1 MKAVWLVR
9 SRQLMRRMKFWIMI
23 VGYDPGDRSVTQRIY
38 LIYVVIFF
46 GLWGFA
52 VLALFADQL
61 ALLLSL
67 LMLAAPVRSAIIFTS
82 IILLTDA
89 LYQCYRYARRSP
101 FVFSEDDAGLIC
113 LTPVDRRLVAL
124 AWLFGEW
131 IPSGLPY
138 WALAVTVSFSFLQL
152 TLPAGL
158 IAVNL
163 PFYLLSAVRAASIM
177 VPLHLALMTFT
188 YIFGAIRLRG
198 EKDLPY
204 LRYIPIIVGAI
215 LLLLS
220 KYNPLLLPTI
230 LWPVIYPL
238 EAGFGFAQW
247 AGGFTLVFLLVL
259 ASLLLLYLAAPGV
272 NLSRAAQESQRRWEP
287 KHTRSVG
294 GQA

>member
-247 AGGFTLVFLLVL
+247 VGGFTLVFLLVL